1 MYLAEVI
8 SCYFHGCRCRGEVSA
23 AKDRTLLVFLP
34 GFFQPR
40 LCLPGDAVIGSS
52 PTEEALATPGDG
64 GASAIDCAMRAFYC
78 IHSGRGKVA
87 ELGRESLGLSLG
99 E

>member
-1 MYLAEVI
+1 MYLEEVI
-8 SCYFHGCRCRGEVSA
+8 SCHFVAAVAGARFSA

-34 GFFQPR
+34 VFQPR
-40 LCLPGDAVIGSS
+40 LCPPGDAVIGSS
-52 PTEEALATPGDG
+52 PTEEALVTPGDV